1 MTKEELQKLINDYNI
16 NKAKIEYDFA
26 VSILDKFSDDEYEK
40 LVTSNPEM
48 FKKFSNKSEE
58 EILANVK
65 DLEVLNRFLVEYIQ
79 KNDYEKELQS
89 SVIKIS
95 NLDDLL
101 KLFEIIL

>member
-89 SVIKIS
+89 SVIRIS

-101 KLFEIIL
+101 KLLGIIL